1 MQIGA
6 ARASGYECVPGGPGF
21 GSSWIDRALAA
32 RTRDHGHVSH
42 TAGDKGW
49 VKGIRVAGGAKGS
62 ARTARGPSPR
72 PPGMVVRES
81 PVLLCRSEIVRN
93 YM

>member
-21 GSSWIDRALAA
+21 GSSWIGFWRPEQA
-32 RTRDHGHVSH
+32 RDYGHVGH

-49 VKGIRVAGGAKGS
+49 VKGIRIAGGVKGS